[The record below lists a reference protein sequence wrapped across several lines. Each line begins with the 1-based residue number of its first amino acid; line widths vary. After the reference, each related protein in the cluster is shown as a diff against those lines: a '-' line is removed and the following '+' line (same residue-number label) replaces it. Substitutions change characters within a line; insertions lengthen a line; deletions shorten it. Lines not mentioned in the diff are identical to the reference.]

1 MIETI
6 KKYWW
11 ILLLRGIL
19 IFVFGLLCVFI
30 PDMVMYTLLMYFG
43 FLSLFS
49 GIFLLIETALNRNE
63 SLALKATEGIFYILA
78 GILFLY
84 RPDFVLRLTFYLIA
98 FWSIIAGIFIIYH
111 SFKLRKI
118 IRNEWLHVLNGILTV
133 GFGLMILFNAI
144 ATAEAVIFLF
154 GIFAIISGVLMII
167 VSFRISSLKPP
178 VN

>member
-1 MIETI
+1 MTETI
-6 KKYWW
+6 KQYWW
-11 ILLLRGIL
+11 IFLLRGVMIL
-19 IFVFGLLCVFI
+19 IFGLLCVLI

-43 FLSLFS
+43 FLSVFS
-49 GIFLLIETALNRNE
+49 GIVLLIETALNRTD
-63 SLALKATEGIFYILA
+63 SVALKVSEGIFYILA

-98 FWSIIAGIFIIYH
+98 FWSIIAGIFMISH

-118 IRNEWLHVLNGILTV
+118 IRNEWLYVLNGILTV

-154 GIFAIISGVLMII
+154 GMFAVISGVLMVI
-167 VSFRISSLKPP
+167 VSFRIRSLKQT
-178 VN
+178 